1 MRAIFGLPEAH
12 YGAKLTSMKKLIL
25 LFALLCAVL
34 PSAPADSN
42 KDKLIDGLLGIGV
55 RALQAEQERRA
66 EAAQQQAEPPAE
78 TQEENAAPPQKR
90 TWRDRGRDML
100 GNLISGSV
108 DGLGEKPLSQVLNE
122 YKEQYKQEGR
132 EYARE
137 VGDKIVGRVL
147 KDPKIEGAI
156 YSLQALCWGVIAY
169 LTLVTLI
176 VVFCLMHLK
185 RTNGKLLT
193 AVDEL
198 KTICKALA
206 EKKD

>member
-1 MRAIFGLPEAH
+1 
-12 YGAKLTSMKKLIL
+12 
-25 LFALLCAVL
+25 
-34 PSAPADSN
+34 
-42 KDKLIDGLLGIGV
+42 
-55 RALQAEQERRA
+55 
-66 EAAQQQAEPPAE
+66 
-78 TQEENAAPPQKR
+78 
-90 TWRDRGRDML
+90 ML
-100 GNLISGSV
+100 GNLVTGSV
-108 DGLGEKPLSQVLNE
+108 DGLGEKPLSQVLAEAAKNAMDTLINE

-147 KDPKIEGAI
+147 KDPKIEGTI

-185 RTNGKLLT
+185 RTNVKLLA
-193 AVDEL
+193 AVEEL
-198 KTICKALA
+198 KAIYKVQE

>member
-1 MRAIFGLPEAH
+1 
-12 YGAKLTSMKKLIL
+12 MKKLIL
-25 LFALLCAVL
+25 ILCLLCALL
-34 PSAPADSN
+34 PSAPADGSR
-42 KDKLIDGLLGIGV
+42 DKLIDGLLGIGV

-66 EAAQQQAEPPAE
+66 EAALQQEDTQAESPQEAE
-78 TQEENAAPPQKR
+78 PGAPQKR
-90 TWRDRGRDML
+90 TWRQRGRDML
-100 GNLISGSV
+100 GNLVTGSV
-108 DGLGEKPLSQVLNE
+108 DGLGEKPLSQVLAEAAKNAMDTLINE

-147 KDPKIEGAI
+147 KDPKIEGTI

-185 RTNGKLLT
+185 RTNVKLLA
-193 AVDEL
+193 AVEEL
-198 KTICKALA
+198 KAIYKVQE